1 MRGKEKSKMIRE
13 VTKVKEK
20 RGITLIAL
28 VVTIVVLLI
37 LSAVTLNLV
46 LGDGGIISKAQLAK
60 DETLNAIKKEQEALN
75 ELYDMLSSKD
85 NEIGRSIKIKEK
97 TETAITVEAEEG
109 YTNYQFS
116 IDGKNWTEAQESNA
130 YTFNNLEK
138 TVVNRS
144 NYEDIKGK
152 EYTIYVKGEK
162 DNKEEEF
169 QEIKTKLNV
178 EVEVP
183 ETEYYFTYRDLG
195 EEIEITGRRD
205 LIELVTENG
214 TSIPEDEDTIMIPS
228 YINGKPVTKVNAELL
243 RSLHN
248 MDGLKDKNVAI
259 YYNVDVLGDKYTK
272 VEDFIE
278 EGNAYKTRIQISGL
292 EGINKRAQVT
302 VIAAAGGRYGK
313 RKMFMDITDGTVP
326 VDMACDIYIKLFE
339 NVVIPPTVKEIT
351 NSSIEYSN
359 LTEKTI
365 IKNRIKVSKISNS
378 RHLGNIVMQPEIK
391 YTENEINNLNS
402 TTLKLAYDYGEEE
415 KTKIYIQVN
424 YNVEGNKLT
433 TDNIWGYTP
442 VHVKILGKENKE
454 EIGNILYANEIN
466 KQNGEP
472 DGEEYEPDGNIP
484 EYKIDYTCIY

>member
-248 MDGLKDKNVAI
+248 TTQNMDGLFVSKEANSEEYENVFDRSVVI
-259 YYNVDVLGDKYTK
+259 GDGRGITK
-272 VEDFIE
+272 VFSLIPNSINTFKGIATAGKMIGFAASYLKINEDGELILDDDSYNTLE
-278 EGNAYKTRIQISGL
+278 IQV
-292 EGINKRAQVT
+292 K
-302 VIAAAGGRYGK
+302 
-313 RKMFMDITDGTVP
+313 P
-326 VDMACDIYIKLFE
+326 FE
-339 NVVIPPTVKEIT
+339 NIVIPSTVKEIT
-351 NSSIEYSN
+351 NNSIDYSN
-359 LTEKTI
+359 LREKTTV
-365 IKNRIKVSKISNS
+365 KNRIKVSKISNS
-378 RHLGNIVMQPEIK
+378 EPLDLDDPEEPIPGEPEEIEKNGMLYIRAK
-391 YTENEINNLNS
+391 YT
-402 TTLKLAYDYGEEE
+402 
-415 KTKIYIQVN
+415 Q
-424 YNVEGNKLT
+424 GNKLT